1 MQKPTIGDPI
11 RPVEPEDIKRANRLM
26 YAASILGVVVIWT
39 AQCGDPVRVI
49 KVTINTDRKMTNDK
63 THTWRRRI

>member
-1 MQKPTIGDPI
+1 
-11 RPVEPEDIKRANRLM
+11 M
-26 YAASILGVVVIWT
+26 YAASILGVICIWT

-49 KVTINTDRKMTNDK
+49 KVTINTDRRMTNDK